1 MTRSTPRPL
10 EGTLAACVTPL
21 RDGGA
26 RPDEGAIAGLTERY
40 VAAGIEGIMAL
51 GSTGEGIMLEPA
63 ERRRLAELFV
73 EAASGRLLVAVH
85 CGAQSTPT
93 SVALAEHAA
102 GVGVDAVTA
111 IGPPYY
117 QFDPSCLLAHFEAI
131 AAACDPIPF
140 YLYEYADRSGY
151 AITTDLI
158 GRLRE
163 AAPNFLG
170 MKVSDAP
177 FERLEPYLLPYLDIF
192 VGPENLLYEA
202 IAKGAT
208 GAVSM
213 LAAAFPEAVAAVVRE
228 PSEAGAARLDA
239 LRLALDRFPSQSA
252 LKFLLTLQ
260 GVEIDPAC
268 RAPLQTLDREA
279 RTELERLAADPENE
293 IGAEMA
299 KVASR

>member
-1 MTRSTPRPL
+1 MTRSRPKPL

-26 RPDEGAIAGLTERY
+26 RADEGAVAGLTERY
-40 VAAGIEGIMAL
+40 AAAGIEGVMAL

-73 EAASGRLLVAVH
+73 EAAAGRLLVAVH
-85 CGAQSTPT
+85 CGAQSTQT

-102 GVGVDAVTA
+102 GLGADAVTA

-117 QFDPSCLLAHFEAI
+117 RFDPASLLTHFEAI
-131 AAACDPIPF
+131 AAACAPTPF

-151 AITTDLI
+151 AIPLDLI
-158 GRLRE
+158 ARLRE
-163 AAPNFLG
+163 AAPNFVG

-177 FERLEPYLLPYLDIF
+177 FERLRPYLLPDLDVF
-192 VGPENLLYEA
+192 VGAENLLHDG
-202 IAKGAT
+202 IAAGAT

-228 PSEAGAARLDA
+228 PTAAGAARLDA
-239 LRLALDRFPSQSA
+239 LRRALGAFPAQSA
-252 LKFLLTLQ
+252 VKFLLSLQ
-260 GVEIDPAC
+260 GVQIDPAC
-268 RAPLQTLDREA
+268 RAPLQTIDREA
-279 RTELERLAADPENE
+279 RSELERLAADPDTE
-293 IGAEMA
+293 IGAEMT
-299 KVASR
+299 KVRIR